1 MDKKIIEK
9 IFTESNLGEIKS
21 IKKIDIGFTNKVYS
35 INDNFILKICEDEDN
50 KENFEKEVFFYDFFE
65 DKIPVPKVIFYDN
78 SKSIYNKF
86 FIIYPKIQGDNLY
99 AKWHLMTDDER
110 KNIIKQLCE
119 FLKIINNAD
128 YKKFVEKFKISNP
141 INWKESIESKIQ
153 KSLQELET
161 REILSMEF
169 VQKIQKFVEKNKSAL
184 DEQKVSLVYWDAHFD
199 NILVKN
205 NEIVGI
211 LDFERTELA
220 SIDFVLD
227 ILKRMMNYP
236 KKYMSEES
244 EKFAKKA
251 DYENLLNWFQEF
263 YPELFDFQELEK
275 RLDLYCIEH
284 DLKDLIGWPNVIEL
298 KQQLATIVKYDSPTF

>member
-9 IFTESNLGEIKS
+9 IFTENNIGEVKS
-21 IKKIDIGFTNKVYS
+21 IKKIEVGFTNKVYS
-35 INDNFILKICEDEDN
+35 INDDFILKVCEDEEN
-50 KENFEKEVFFYDFFE
+50 EENFEKEVFFYDLFK

-78 SKSIYNKF
+78 SKQIYNKF

-99 AKWHLMTDDER
+99 AKWHLMNNDER
-110 KNIIKQLCE
+110 KSIIKQLCE
-119 FLKIINNAD
+119 FLKIINKAD

-141 INWKESIESKIQ
+141 INWKKSIESKIQ
-153 KSLQELET
+153 KSLQELKT
-161 REILSMEF
+161 RETLSKEF
-169 VQKIQKFVEKNKSAL
+169 VYKIQKFVDENKYVL
-184 DEQKVSLVYWDAHFD
+184 DEQKISLVYWDAHFD
-199 NILVKN
+199 NILVKDN
-205 NEIVGI
+205 KIVGI

-227 ILKRMMNYP
+227 IIKRMMNYP

-244 EKFAKKA
+244 EKFAKKE
-251 DYENLLNWFQEF
+251 DYENLLDWFQEF
-263 YPELFDFQELEK
+263 YPEIFNFKELEK

-298 KQQLATIVKYDSPTF
+298 KQQLAAIVKYDSPTF

>member
-9 IFTESNLGEIKS
+9 IFTENNLGEVKS
-21 IKKIDIGFTNKVYS
+21 IKKIEVGFTNKVYS
-35 INDNFILKICEDEDN
+35 VNEDFILKVCEDEEN
-50 KENFEKEVFFYDFFE
+50 EENFEKEVFFYDFFK

-78 SKSIYNKF
+78 SKQIYNKF
-86 FIIYPKIQGDNLY
+86 FIVYPKIQGNNLY

-161 REILSMEF
+161 REILSKEF
-169 VQKIQKFVEKNKSAL
+169 AQKIQTFVEENKLAL
-184 DEQKVSLVYWDAHFD
+184 DEQKISLVYWDAHFD

-244 EKFAKKA
+244 EKFAKKE
-251 DYENLLNWFQEF
+251 DYENLLDWFQEF
-263 YPELFDFQELEK
+263 YPELFDFKKLEK

-298 KQQLATIVKYDSPTF
+298 KQQLATIVKYDGPTF